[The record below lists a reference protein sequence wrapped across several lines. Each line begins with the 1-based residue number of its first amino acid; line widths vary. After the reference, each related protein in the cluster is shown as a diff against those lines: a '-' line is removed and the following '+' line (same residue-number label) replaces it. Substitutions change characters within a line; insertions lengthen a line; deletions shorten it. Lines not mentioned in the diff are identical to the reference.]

1 MKLHQTSANSSQI
14 QGLRTLYVLSL
25 ELFKTANHKI
35 LLGGEVQQESR
46 LVCPFWSESEY
57 TGTEFDQ
64 FKFQPRRN

>member
-14 QGLRTLYVLSL
+14 QGLRILYVLSL

-35 LLGGEVQQESR
+35 QLGGEVQQESR
-46 LVCPFWSESEY
+46 LVCPFWSEY